1 MRTDRWV
8 NVETSQVVC
17 AKGLLLK
24 SLIINTHAADGY
36 ITVYDGLDAT
46 SGRSLGR
53 FYGQSKVS
61 TPIEFPDGLRLER
74 GLYIAMGDHADKVL
88 VVFDP
93 FEVYPESAES

>member
-1 MRTDRWV
+1 MRTDRWA
-8 NVETSQVVC
+8 NVETSQVVYH
-17 AKGLLLK
+17 KGLLLK
-24 SLIINTHAADGY
+24 ELVINVHASDGY

-61 TPIEFPDGLRLER
+61 TPIDFPDGLRLER
-74 GLYIAMGDHADKVL
+74 GLYIELGDHADKVL

-93 FEVYPESAES
+93 FETVSEAEEA